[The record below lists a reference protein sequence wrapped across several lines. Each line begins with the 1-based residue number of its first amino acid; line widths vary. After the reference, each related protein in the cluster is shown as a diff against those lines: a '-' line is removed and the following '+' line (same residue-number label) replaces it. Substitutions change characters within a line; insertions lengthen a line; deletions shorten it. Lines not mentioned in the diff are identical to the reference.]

1 MSFCNARF
9 ALQGNGTDLNPAP
22 AMGAEWVPEALEIV
36 TAKVRTRPSNPSS
49 LSPLPRPDPDHPSRP
64 FRAPVVGAATSEL
77 LLHLHI
83 SQVSE
88 AFLPQLKCAVWDW
101 GDRFMGAKHH
111 LEEVGEYFGKIEGP
125 RTPISPRLPRP
136 ALHLPSRLCKCPAL
150 LTRFVGP
157 CAGCPA
163 YITEGIAS
171 RLAAM

>member
-1 MSFCNARF
+1 M
-9 ALQGNGTDLNPAP
+9 
-22 AMGAEWVPEALEIV
+22 
-36 TAKVRTRPSNPSS
+36 
-49 LSPLPRPDPDHPSRP
+49 
-64 FRAPVVGAATSEL
+64 
-77 LLHLHI
+77 
-83 SQVSE
+83 
-88 AFLPQLKCAVWDW
+88 PQLKCAVWDW